1 MQNRINKWYDS
12 ANVGRCGGNLKFD
25 SPQDDFSSIDLRF
38 VKEFIF
44 RSIHCLC
51 ANEKWEQCASVAMR
65 FNAMTSYEFAEQLS
79 PVVILAQKK
88 LIKQVNLL
96 NPNKKQAH
104 FERLKAEL
112 GRYPRIEDLFFSN
125 LKVQLDPDYVN
136 KIDLGVKI
144 DPRVHDVYSSKFSIQ
159 TSKILIST

>member
-1 MQNRINKWYDS
+1 M
-12 ANVGRCGGNLKFD
+12 KFD

-38 VKEFIF
+38 VKDFIF

-51 ANEKWEQCASVAMR
+51 ANQKWEKCASIAIR
-65 FNAMTSYEFAEQLS
+65 FNALTSYEL
-79 PVVILAQKK
+79 
-88 LIKQVNLL
+88 NML

-112 GRYPRIEDLFFSN
+112 GRYPRIEDLFYVD
-125 LKVQLDPDYVN
+125 LKVQLDRDYIN

-144 DPRVHDVYSSKFSIQ
+144 DPRVHDVYSSKL
-159 TSKILIST
+159 KV